1 MNNNP
6 DNKAHKSFANEHS
19 FDSCFKY
26 ETLIHFDFGRR
37 MTHRD
42 RRIIYY
48 GISGTNPLNERIFN
62 EIATMI
68 VQKRTRKCTRKY
80 RHFRCLR

>member
-1 MNNNP
+1 MNIRLM
-6 DNKAHKSFANEHS
+6 

-26 ETLIHFDFGRR
+26 ETLIRFDFGKR

-42 RRIIYY
+42 LRIIQAM
-48 GISGTNPLNERIFN
+48 GSVVETPLNERIFN

-80 RHFRCLR
+80 RDFWCLR